1 MRLVQCHKVNTISQK
16 TAKKIISVIFLSAFL
31 LFLFK
36 EKVLLLKKYFPE
48 CIFYKKT
55 GYLFPACGNTR
66 SISAFL
72 HGHFITSLGYNIT
85 PIVIMFF
92 LTAFYIEI
100 IACAFGKKLYIIPR
114 NYYFLSVVLSLM
126 TIYYIARN
134 FIPFMTLCTVKGSF

>member
-1 MRLVQCHKVNTISQK
+1 M
-16 TAKKIISVIFLSAFL
+16 
-31 LFLFK
+31 
-36 EKVLLLKKYFPE
+36 LLKKYFPE
-48 CIFYKKT
+48 CIFYKKI
-55 GYLFPACGNTR
+55 GYLCPACGNTR
-66 SISAFL
+66 SISSIL
-72 HGHFITSLGYNIT
+72 HRHFIKSLGYNIT
-85 PIVIMFF
+85 PIVIMLF